1 MIEIYKQPKFKKL
14 NLAGVIVSVPLLGYG
29 LYLLFFQQLDP
40 INLSLLI
47 LYPAIFLTNFYFNC
61 KYPYIA
67 LTDNCLTKRLFFKQ
81 YKIQLDEVEYI
92 KNVFGDIQIKGT
104 DKIIQIEKDAVS
116 SEDMKELVGVLTR
129 KTQIQLV

>member
-1 MIEIYKQPKFKKL
+1 MIEIYKKPKFKKL
-14 NLAGVIVSVPLLGYG
+14 YLAALIVSIPLLGYN
-29 LYLLFFQQLDP
+29 LYLLLSQQLDS
-40 INLSLLI
+40 IDLFLLI
-47 LYPAIFLTNFYFNC
+47 YPAIFLIYFYFNR
-61 KYPYIA
+61 KYPYIK

-81 YKIQLDEVEYI
+81 YKIQLSEIEYI